1 LPTVE
6 ACGAVQQG
14 DHLTRDVREQL
25 SHLPAVGKLLARD
38 EIRGW
43 LTAHG
48 DVVVADAL
56 RAAVDRHRELI
67 QAGEWNGSAL
77 DASVMQMAEEL
88 IARQSRPSLR
98 RVINATGIVLHT
110 GLGRAPLS
118 NAAIEAIR
126 SGASGYC
133 NLELNLDSGERG
145 RRIDHVCDLLCK
157 LTGAEAATVVNNNAA
172 ATLLVLHAVADFYDT
187 PAEAGKPAKRYRKR
201 NVIVSRGQLIE
212 IGGSFRLPEIMKASG
227 VQLKEVGTT
236 NRTRLADYEQAI
248 DERTAALMR
257 VHTSNY
263 RVAGFAEEVAIEEL
277 VKLGRKHK
285 LPVIDDLGSGAL
297 VDLQAAGLAGE
308 PVVGASLDAGADLVC
323 FSGDKLLGGPQA
335 GIILG
340 LVQDVRATE
349 KNPLMRTYR
358 LDKLVLLALEATL
371 RAYLDEDRARTEIP
385 TLASIFRPAEQIRE
399 VACRLADAILA
410 RYAGATVEIIE
421 DVSYAGGG
429 SLPTQ
434 QLKTFAVRWQPA
446 KISAESA
453 ARALRRADP
462 PIVARIHK
470 GALLFDCRTINDE
483 DVEDISQAVA
493 QLLP

>member
-1 LPTVE
+1 MAHTS
-6 ACGAVQQG
+6 G
-14 DHLTRDVREQL
+14 DLLRE
-25 SHLPAVGKLLARD
+25 LPAVGKLLARD
-38 EIRGW
+38 EVRGW
-43 LTAHG
+43 LAENG
-48 DVVVADAL
+48 EAVVADAL
-56 RAAVDRHRELI
+56 REAVDRHRELI
-67 QAGEWNGSAL
+67 QAGDWNGSAL
-77 DASVMQMAEEL
+77 DDSVMQMAEE
-88 IARQSRPSLR
+88 IITHQSRPALR

-118 NAAIEAIR
+118 EAAIEAIR

-133 NLELNLDSGERG
+133 NLELDLDSGERG
-145 RRIDHVCDLLCK
+145 RRVDHVRELLCK

-172 ATLLVLHAVADFYDT
+172 ATLLVLRAVADFHDT
-187 PAEAGKPAKRYRKR
+187 NTEADKPAKRFRKR

-263 RVAGFAEEVAIEEL
+263 RVAGFTEEVAIGEL
-277 VKLGRKHK
+277 VELGRKHN

-297 VDLQAAGLAGE
+297 VDLQSAGLAGE
-308 PVVGASLDAGADLVC
+308 PVVGASLAAGADLVC

-340 LVQDVRATE
+340 RAQYVRAIE
-349 KNPLMRTYR
+349 KSPLMRTYR

-371 RAYLDEDRARTEIP
+371 RAYLDEDRARAEIP
-385 TLASIFRPAEQIRE
+385 TLAMIFRPAEQIRE
-399 VACRLADAILA
+399 VACRLAEAI
-410 RYAGATVEIIE
+410 RVKSESATVEVVE
-421 DVSYAGGG
+421 DVSFAGGG

-434 QLKTFAVRWQPA
+434 QLKTFAVRWQPS
-446 KISAESA
+446 KMSAEST

-462 PIVARIHK
+462 PIVVRIHK
-470 GALLFDCRTINDE
+470 SAILFDCRTIRDE
-483 DVEDISQAVA
+483 ELDLIARSLAT
-493 QLLP
+493 LY

>member
-1 LPTVE
+1 MGNP
-6 ACGAVQQG
+6 QS
-14 DHLTRDVREQL
+14 QL
-25 SHLPAVGKLLARD
+25 SSLPAVGKLLACD
-38 EIRGW
+38 EVRGW

-48 DVVVADAL
+48 EAVVADAL
-56 RAAVDRHRELI
+56 RAAVDRHREMI

-77 DASVMQMAEEL
+77 DESVMQMAEEI
-88 IARQSRPSLR
+88 IARQGLPSLR

-118 NAAIEAIR
+118 DAAIEAIR
-126 SGASGYC
+126 DGAGGYC
-133 NLELNLDSGERG
+133 NLELDLDSGERG
-145 RRIDHVCDLLCK
+145 RRIDHVRDLLCK
-157 LTGAEAATVVNNNAA
+157 LTGAEAAIVVNNNAA

-187 PAEAGKPAKRYRKR
+187 PAEGDKPAKRYRKR

-263 RVAGFAEEVAIEEL
+263 RVAGFTEEVAIGEL
-277 VKLGRKHK
+277 VKLGRKHNR
-285 LPVIDDLGSGAL
+285 PVIDDLGSGAL
-297 VDLQAAGLAGE
+297 VDLQPAGLAGE

-340 LVQDVRATE
+340 RATYVRAIE
-349 KNPLMRTYR
+349 KSPLMRTYR
-358 LDKLVLLALEATL
+358 LDKLALLALEATL
-371 RAYLDEDRARTEIP
+371 RAYLDEDRARAQIP
-385 TLASIFRPAEQIRE
+385 TLASIFRPAEQVRE
-399 VACRLADAILA
+399 VACRLADAIRA
-410 RYAGATVEIIE
+410 KSAGAKVEVIE
-421 DVSYAGGG
+421 DVSFAGGG

-434 QLKTFAVRWQPA
+434 QLKTFAVRWQASPM
-446 KISAESA
+446 SAESA

-470 GALLFDCRTINDE
+470 DAILFDCRTISYE
-483 DVEDISQAVA
+483 DVEDISRAVA